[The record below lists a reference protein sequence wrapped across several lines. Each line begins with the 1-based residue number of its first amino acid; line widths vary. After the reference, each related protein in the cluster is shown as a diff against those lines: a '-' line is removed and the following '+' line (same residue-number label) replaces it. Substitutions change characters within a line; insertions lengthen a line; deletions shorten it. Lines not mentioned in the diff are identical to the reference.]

1 MNSILNNFFISI
13 GLEGTYTVVASKSVL
28 VISVV
33 LLSFIVHLIA
43 KNIFLTIIRK
53 IVNTSK
59 TKWDDI
65 LVERGLFN
73 RLAHIAPV
81 LVLYYA
87 VPYIFQDANTVTAL
101 AQRIILSYMIAVI
114 LMMLSSFLS
123 AVNAIYSTYKISKNR
138 PIKGYLQ
145 IIRVFISIFSIILIV
160 ATILDKS
167 ALGLLS
173 GIGALSAV
181 LMLVFKDSILG
192 LVAAIQLSGNDMI
205 RIGDWITVPS
215 YGADGDVVDIKLQTV
230 TIQNFD
236 KTIVS
241 VPIYSLISSS
251 FKNWR
256 GMSDSDGRRIKRHL
270 NIDMNSIR
278 FCSREMIERFKK
290 IDILGEYIKNKQ
302 LEIDTDNSS
311 KMANTSEMI
320 NGRRMTNLGVFRAY
334 IEAYLHNN
342 PSINDKMTF
351 LVRQLQPTEK
361 GIALELYVFS
371 SDQNW
376 ANYENIQADV
386 FDHLLASI
394 PFFDLAI
401 YQSISG
407 LDLRYSSEYQKIG
420 GDSSAP
426 AARTSGSLPPSG
438 DDR

>member
-1 MNSILNNFFISI
+1 MSNLIVNFLKSI
-13 GLEGTYTVVASKSVL
+13 GLSEFYAGIGSKVVLIATVIL
-28 VISVV
+28 ISVMV
-33 LLSFIVHLIA
+33 DLIA
-43 KNIFLTIIRK
+43 KK
-53 IVNTSK
+53 ILLSVIKEIVHK
-59 TKWDDI
+59 TKTNWDDI
-65 LVERGLFN
+65 LVERGLFD

-81 LVLYYA
+81 LIIYYSI
-87 VPYIFQDANTVTAL
+87 PLIFPGVNSFTDL
-101 AQRIILSYMIAVI
+101 GQRIVLAYMIALI

-123 AVNAIYSTYKISKNR
+123 SINTIYSTYKISKNR

-145 IIRVFISIFSIILIV
+145 ILRVFIYIFGLILIV

-167 ALGLLS
+167 TLGLLS

-205 RIGDWITVPS
+205 RIGDWITVPD
-215 YGADGDVVDIKLQTV
+215 YGADGDVIDIKLQTV

-270 NIDMNSIR
+270 SIDMNTVK
-278 FCSREMIERFKK
+278 FCTQEMIERFSK
-290 IDILGEYIKNKQ
+290 IDILGDYISSKQ
-302 LEIDTDNSS
+302 KEIDMDNIN
-311 KMANTSEMI
+311 KNANTSEMI
-320 NGRRMTNLGVFRAY
+320 NGRRMTNIGVFRAY
-334 IEAYLHNN
+334 IEAYLRENTK
-342 PSINDKMTF
+342 INKNMTF

-361 GIALELYVFS
+361 GVSLELYIFS

-376 ANYENIQADV
+376 ANYESIQADI

-394 PFFDLAI
+394 SFFDLAV
-401 YQSISG
+401 YQAISG
-407 LDLRYSSEYQKIG
+407 LDIRQHNITKKV
-420 GDSSAP
+420 
-426 AARTSGSLPPSG
+426 LPIM
-438 DDR
+438 

>member
-1 MNSILNNFFISI
+1 MSNLIVNFLKSI
-13 GLEGTYTVVASKSVL
+13 GLSEFYAGIGSKVVLIATVIL
-28 VISVV
+28 ISV
-33 LLSFIVHLIA
+33 IVDLIA
-43 KNIFLTIIRK
+43 KK
-53 IVNTSK
+53 ILLSVIKEIVHK
-59 TKWDDI
+59 TKTNWDDI
-65 LVERGLFN
+65 LVERGLFD

-81 LVLYYA
+81 LIIYYSI
-87 VPYIFQDANTVTAL
+87 PLIFPGVNSFTDL
-101 AQRIILSYMIAVI
+101 GQRIVLAYMIALI

-123 AVNAIYSTYKISKNR
+123 SINTIYSTYKISKNR

-145 IIRVFISIFSIILIV
+145 ILRVFIYIFGLILIV

-167 ALGLLS
+167 TLGLLS

-205 RIGDWITVPS
+205 RIGDWITVPD
-215 YGADGDVVDIKLQTV
+215 YGADGDVIDIKLQTV

-270 NIDMNSIR
+270 SIDMNTVK
-278 FCSREMIERFKK
+278 FCTQEMIERFSK
-290 IDILGEYIKNKQ
+290 IDILGDYISSKQ
-302 LEIDTDNSS
+302 KEIDMDNIN
-311 KMANTSEMI
+311 KNANTSEMI
-320 NGRRMTNLGVFRAY
+320 NGRRMTNIGVFRAY
-334 IEAYLHNN
+334 IEAYLRENTK
-342 PSINDKMTF
+342 INKNMTF

-361 GIALELYVFS
+361 GVSLELYIFS

-376 ANYENIQADV
+376 ANYESIQADI

-394 PFFDLAI
+394 SFFDLAV
-401 YQSISG
+401 YQAISG
-407 LDLRYSSEYQKIG
+407 LDIRQHNITKKV
-420 GDSSAP
+420 
-426 AARTSGSLPPSG
+426 LPIM
-438 DDR
+438 

>member
-1 MNSILNNFFISI
+1 MSNLIVNFLKSI
-13 GLEGTYTVVASKSVL
+13 GLSEFYAGIGSK
-28 VISVV
+28 VV
-33 LLSFIVHLIA
+33 LIAAVILISFIVDLIA
-43 KNIFLTIIRK
+43 KK
-53 IVNTSK
+53 ILLSVIKEIVHK
-59 TKWDDI
+59 TKTNWDDI
-65 LVERGLFN
+65 LVERGLFD

-81 LVLYYA
+81 LIIYYSI
-87 VPYIFQDANTVTAL
+87 PLIFPGVNSFTDL
-101 AQRIILSYMIAVI
+101 GQRIVLAYMIALI

-123 AVNAIYSTYKISKNR
+123 SINTIYSTYKISKNR

-145 IIRVFISIFSIILIV
+145 ILRVFISIFGLILIV

-167 ALGLLS
+167 TLGLLS

-205 RIGDWITVPS
+205 RIGDWITVPD
-215 YGADGDVVDIKLQTV
+215 YGADGDVIDIKLQTV

-270 NIDMNSIR
+270 SIDMNTVK
-278 FCSREMIERFKK
+278 FCTQEMIERFSK
-290 IDILGEYIKNKQ
+290 IDILGDYISSKQ
-302 LEIDTDNSS
+302 KEIDMDNIN
-311 KMANTSEMI
+311 KNANTSEMI
-320 NGRRMTNLGVFRAY
+320 NGRRMTNIGVFRAY
-334 IEAYLHNN
+334 IEAYLRENTK
-342 PSINDKMTF
+342 INKNMTF

-361 GIALELYVFS
+361 GVSLELYIFS

-376 ANYENIQADV
+376 ANYESIQADI

-394 PFFDLAI
+394 SFFDLAV
-401 YQSISG
+401 YQALSG
-407 LDLRYSSEYQKIG
+407 LDVRQNYINK
-420 GDSSAP
+420 
-426 AARTSGSLPPSG
+426 
-438 DDR
+438 

>member
-1 MNSILNNFFISI
+1 MVNFLKSI
-13 GLEGTYTVVASKSVL
+13 GLSEFYAGIGSKVVLIATVIL
-28 VISVV
+28 ISV
-33 LLSFIVHLIA
+33 IVDLIA
-43 KNIFLTIIRK
+43 KK
-53 IVNTSK
+53 ILLSVIKEIVHK
-59 TKWDDI
+59 TKTNWDDI
-65 LVERGLFN
+65 LVERGLFD

-81 LVLYYA
+81 LIIYYSI
-87 VPYIFQDANTVTAL
+87 PLIFPGVNSFTDL
-101 AQRIILSYMIAVI
+101 GQRIVLAYMIALI

-123 AVNAIYSTYKISKNR
+123 SINTIYSTYKISKNR

-145 IIRVFISIFSIILIV
+145 ILRVFIYIFGLILIV

-167 ALGLLS
+167 TLGLLS

-205 RIGDWITVPS
+205 RIGDWITVPD
-215 YGADGDVVDIKLQTV
+215 YGADGDVIDIKLQTV

-270 NIDMNSIR
+270 SIDMNTVK
-278 FCSREMIERFKK
+278 FCTQEMIERFSK
-290 IDILGEYIKNKQ
+290 IDILGDYISSKQ
-302 LEIDTDNSS
+302 KEIDMDNIN
-311 KMANTSEMI
+311 KNANTSEMI
-320 NGRRMTNLGVFRAY
+320 NGRRMTNIGVFRAY
-334 IEAYLHNN
+334 IEAYLRENTK
-342 PSINDKMTF
+342 INKNMTF

-361 GIALELYVFS
+361 GVSLELYIFS

-376 ANYENIQADV
+376 ANYESIQADI

-394 PFFDLAI
+394 SFFDLAV
-401 YQSISG
+401 YQAISG
-407 LDLRYSSEYQKIG
+407 LDIRQNNITKKV
-420 GDSSAP
+420 
-426 AARTSGSLPPSG
+426 LPIM
-438 DDR
+438 

>member
-1 MNSILNNFFISI
+1 VSNLIVNFLKSI
-13 GLEGTYTVVASKSVL
+13 GLSEFYAGIGSKVVLIATVIL
-28 VISVV
+28 ISV
-33 LLSFIVHLIA
+33 IVDLIA
-43 KNIFLTIIRK
+43 KK
-53 IVNTSK
+53 ILLSVIKEIVHK
-59 TKWDDI
+59 TKTNWDDI
-65 LVERGLFN
+65 LVERGLFD

-81 LVLYYA
+81 LIIYYSI
-87 VPYIFQDANTVTAL
+87 PLIFPGVNSFTDL
-101 AQRIILSYMIAVI
+101 GQRIVLAYMIALI

-123 AVNAIYSTYKISKNR
+123 SINTIYSTYKISKNR

-145 IIRVFISIFSIILIV
+145 ILRVFIYIFGLILIV

-167 ALGLLS
+167 TLGLLS

-205 RIGDWITVPS
+205 RIGDWITVPD
-215 YGADGDVVDIKLQTV
+215 YGADGDVIDIKLQTV

-270 NIDMNSIR
+270 SIDMNTVK
-278 FCSREMIERFKK
+278 FCTQEMIERFSK
-290 IDILGEYIKNKQ
+290 IDILGDYISSKQ
-302 LEIDTDNSS
+302 KEIDMDNIN
-311 KMANTSEMI
+311 KNANTSEMI
-320 NGRRMTNLGVFRAY
+320 NGRRMTNIGVFRAY
-334 IEAYLHNN
+334 IEAYLRENTK
-342 PSINDKMTF
+342 INKNMTF

-361 GIALELYVFS
+361 GVSLELYIFS

-376 ANYENIQADV
+376 ANYESIQADI

-394 PFFDLAI
+394 SFFDLAV
-401 YQSISG
+401 YQAISG
-407 LDLRYSSEYQKIG
+407 LDIRQNNITKKV
-420 GDSSAP
+420 
-426 AARTSGSLPPSG
+426 LPIM
-438 DDR
+438 

>member
-1 MNSILNNFFISI
+1 MDSLIIIFFESI
-13 GLEGTYTVVASKSVL
+13 GLDGTYSIIASKTVL
-28 VISVV
+28 ITAVV

-43 KNIFLTIIRK
+43 KNILLSAIRK
-53 IVNTSK
+53 IVKKTK

-87 VPYIFQDANTVTAL
+87 VAFIFPELNTVTAIL
-101 AQRIILSYMIAVI
+101 QRIILSCMIAIV
-114 LMMLSSFLS
+114 LLMLSSLLS
-123 AVNAIYSTYKISKNR
+123 AVNEIYSTYDISKHR
-138 PIKGYLQ
+138 PIKGFLQ
-145 IIRVFISIFSIILIV
+145 IIRVFISIFGVILIV
-160 ATILDKS
+160 TTILDKS
-167 ALGLLS
+167 PLGLLS

-181 LMLVFKDSILG
+181 IMLVFKDSILG

-205 RIGDWITVPS
+205 RIGDWITVPT

-256 GMSDSDGRRIKRHL
+256 GMSDSDGRRIKRSL
-270 NIDMNSIR
+270 SIDMNSIK
-278 FCSREMIERFKK
+278 FCSNDMIERFRK
-290 IDILGEYIKNKQ
+290 IDILGEYIHSKQ
-302 LEIDTDNSS
+302 QEIDEDNSS
-311 KMANTSEMI
+311 KKANTSEMI

-334 IEAYLHNN
+334 IEAYLHSNSN
-342 PSINDKMTF
+342 INDQMTF

-361 GIALELYVFS
+361 GISLELYVFS
-371 SDQNW
+371 NDQNW
-376 ANYENIQADV
+376 AKYESIQADI

-394 PFFDLAI
+394 SFFELAV
-401 YQSISG
+401 YQAISG
-407 LDLRYSSEYQKIG
+407 LDIRKSH
-420 GDSSAP
+420 
-426 AARTSGSLPPSG
+426 
-438 DDR
+438 